1 VSHRVYVDRMPPAEL
16 LDVFD
21 GHVVAGP
28 DLAELIEADAA
39 VVGMRHRWDD
49 GLFGAHPRL
58 RVVARIGIGI
68 DNVDL
73 AAASRHGVMV
83 TNTPE
88 GPTVSTAEHTI
99 TLMMAAAKRLPAMQR
114 QARGE
119 PAAGAGGRSGGTRLP
134 ALELD
139 GLTLGL
145 VGCGRIGRRVGS
157 IATAVGMEVL
167 ACDPYCDT
175 VDHELVPLPELLTRS
190 HVVSL
195 HAPLTTETTRLFDAT
210 TFSAMRPGAVFVNCA
225 RGGLVDHEALL
236 AALDAGQVSAA
247 GLDVT
252 DPEPLPAD
260 HPLLHRDD
268 VIVTPHVASGTG
280 AGLERMFVMAV
291 EQASMALRGERPTH
305 LCNPDVWG
313 ATR

>member
-1 VSHRVYVDRMPPAEL
+1 MPPAEL

-99 TLMMAAAKRLPAMQR
+99 TLVMAAAKRLPAMQR

-175 VDHELVPLPELLTRS
+175 VDHELVLLPELLTRS

-225 RGGLVDHEALL
+225 RGGLVDHDALL